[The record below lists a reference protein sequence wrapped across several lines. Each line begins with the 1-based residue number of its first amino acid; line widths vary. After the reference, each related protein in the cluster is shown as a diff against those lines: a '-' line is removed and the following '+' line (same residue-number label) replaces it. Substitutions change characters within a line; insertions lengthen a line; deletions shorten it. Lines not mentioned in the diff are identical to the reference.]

1 MHEDVY
7 KVGGKYWWGDLYT
20 YKYTD
25 THTETHT
32 DPCTDTHR
40 HTHSFLSIFRTY
52 TYIFGLSGQ
61 VGNWVQWRSK

>member
-25 THTETHT
+25 IHTETHT
-32 DPCTDTHR
+32 DPCTDTHTDT
-40 HTHSFLSIFRTY
+40 HTVFSPF
-52 TYIFGLSGQ
+52 SG
-61 VGNWVQWRSK
+61 RIHIYLDSLDK